1 MSIFFL
7 CEISTFLWNNINLI
21 FTILLYCFCS
31 IIILGESASVLI
43 EKQRRLEE
51 NEELDETQE
60 GDNERKIEENLL
72 NNKEF
77 YQQMM
82 VSTNN
87 LFWEF

>member
-1 MSIFFL
+1 M
-7 CEISTFLWNNINLI
+7 
-21 FTILLYCFCS
+21 
-31 IIILGESASVLI
+31 LI

-87 LFWEF
+87 LF